1 MKKKAGEDPQI
12 KGMIEGSKVSLIFL
26 VALVIFSYHVQF
38 SIILALVAGV
48 SYGLLVSWW
57 YGQDEPPAQPL
68 LKNLEQAMP
77 HKKGRNSIN
86 FARDERKKQ
95 KQIRD
100 EQVRARTEKLERA
113 KQRNQQSSS
122 APDDDQ
128 NAQGNNSDPDQN

>member
-1 MKKKAGEDPQI
+1 MTKKAGDDPQI

-26 VALVIFSYHVQF
+26 FALVFFGYHVQF
-38 SIILALVAGV
+38 SIILALVAGF

-68 LKNLEQAMP
+68 LKNLEQVLP
-77 HKKGRNSIN
+77 QKKGRNSIN
-86 FARDERKKQ
+86 LARDERKKQ

-100 EQVRARTEKLERA
+100 EQAKARAERLERA
-113 KQRNQQSSS
+113 KQGSQQSSP
-122 APDDDQ
+122 APDDQ